1 MTERNL
7 HEQQEIEQ
15 WAELVQGMATSF
27 PYPPTPDNRVAVRQ
41 RIGARPSQH
50 RLITPRLAWVVVLV
64 ALVLA
69 LLAVPQVR
77 AAVLRLFQIGAITV
91 FEMDEPPLPS
101 AEIWATKP
109 ARLPLVAQGLAAEVS
124 LAEAQTAVPDG
135 LYLPIYPADLG
146 EPDVVYLAETDW
158 PPTVVFV
165 WQEPTDASQIRVALY
180 QIGAERFA
188 YKGAPVIAETTVNGQ
203 WAIWL
208 EGPHQ
213 FRLADGRWQEWQF
226 IESNVLIWWA
236 REGLTFR
243 LEGADSLTEA
253 VRIAESLH
261 KYEE

>member
-1 MTERNL
+1 MNDENELT
-7 HEQQEIEQ
+7 Q
-15 WAELVQGMATSF
+15 WAERVQGMATTF
-27 PYPPTPDNRVAVRQ
+27 PYPPTPDSQVAVRQ
-41 RIGARPSQH
+41 RLGARPSS
-50 RLITPRLAWVVVLV
+50 RSTLMPRLGWVLV
-64 ALVLA
+64 AVALLLA
-69 LLAVPQVR
+69 LLTVPQVR
-77 AAVLRLFQIGAITV
+77 AAVLRIFQIGAITV
-91 FEMDEPPLPS
+91 FEEDEPSPAS
-101 AEIWATKP
+101 AEIWANKP
-109 ARLPLVAQGLAAEVS
+109 ARLPLVAQGLAMEIS

-165 WQEPTDASQIRVALY
+165 WQELTDASQIRLALY

-188 YKGAPVIAETTVNGQ
+188 YKGAPVIAETAVNGQ

-243 LEGADSLTEA
+243 LEGAESLTEA
-253 VRIAESLH
+253 VRIAESLT
-261 KYEE
+261 KLEE